1 MRVWPLVLTLGL
13 VASLMSCTGAPDDE
27 TGLDPEL
34 GTLAVAV
41 DGTDVKVTNDNGNV
55 DGGVPTPSFDAK
67 NVQSNE
73 TSVAISPANAN
84 IVAVAANDWGMAPV
98 FLNAWLGV
106 YLSADGGTTWFNTM
120 VPGFPSDLS
129 PAGLASPLHGLDF
142 SNDPTVRFDADGNLY
157 VSGIAANVGF
167 DPAERPI
174 DTVVYVAKYLYT
186 PGTPGGTSTPNAA
199 ANPPNFTYAFTT
211 VVDRGAVGLATP
223 PQQPFGGAGIFDD
236 KSWLAIDAHAASPC
250 YGTMY
255 FAYASFRGVAG
266 AFPIVVATSTDGGH
280 SFAQPRPVTQRGRQ
294 GTVATQ
300 GANVAVATDGTLYL
314 SYRTFPTPSDPQ
326 VR

>member
-1 MRVWPLVLTLGL
+1 MRVWLLVLTLGL

-84 IVAVAANDWGMAPV
+84 IVGVAANDWGMAPV

-106 YLSADGGTTWFNTM
+106 YLSAVGGTTWFNTM

-157 VSGIAANVGF
+157 VSGIAANV
-167 DPAERPI
+167 
-174 DTVVYVAKYLYT
+174 
-186 PGTPGGTSTPNAA
+186 
-199 ANPPNFTYAFTT
+199 
-211 VVDRGAVGLATP
+211 
-223 PQQPFGGAGIFDD
+223 
-236 KSWLAIDAHAASPC
+236 
-250 YGTMY
+250 
-255 FAYASFRGVAG
+255 
-266 AFPIVVATSTDGGH
+266 
-280 SFAQPRPVTQRGRQ
+280 
-294 GTVATQ
+294 
-300 GANVAVATDGTLYL
+300 
-314 SYRTFPTPSDPQ
+314 
-326 VR
+326 